1 MNFALPL
8 NSQPTI
14 HHMKTKITII
24 SIVLF
29 LFCIAKSN
37 AQGVL
42 TIEDAMKIALENNF
56 EIKIAKNNTKITE
69 TNVTVGNAGMLP
81 TATAT
86 VTDNNSVTNSS
97 QTRQDGT
104 STSLNN
110 AKNNSLNYGVSLGWT
125 VFDGMKMFAKLDQ
138 LKELQKLG
146 DAELKRTIL
155 MKIGQVNSAYYDLV
169 QQQQQLS
176 ALDTTIVISKQRLT
190 LAQNRFSI
198 GKASKL
204 EVLNAQVDLNSDQVA
219 LLRQKES
226 YANAKILLNQYLAR
240 DPKINFTVTDLVKVD
255 NKLVLIDLMDL
266 AQKQNPAL
274 ESQIINK
281 RIAELQL
288 KQVKANRY
296 PIVNLTSGYNFSET
310 QSSLGFTSEASSKG
324 FNYGFNASLNIFDGF
339 NQHRN
344 EKVAKLQIENSQIAI
359 EQQNMILNTQLS
371 TAFQTYLTNLELIG
385 LEEDNEA
392 IAKQNLDITLDK
404 FRIGT
409 ITTLD
414 FRTAQLN
421 YVNAKVRYSNAQY
434 EAKLSEI
441 ALKEL
446 AGNINF

>member
-1 MNFALPL
+1 MNIKKLYSALL
-8 NSQPTI
+8 I
-14 HHMKTKITII
+14 ILLCVFKT
-24 SIVLF
+24 
-29 LFCIAKSN
+29 N
-37 AQGVL
+37 AQEVL

-56 EIKIAKNNTKITE
+56 EIKIAKNNSTISE

-81 TATAT
+81 TATAS

-125 VFDGMKMFAKLDQ
+125 VFDGLKMFARLDQ

-146 DAELKRTIL
+146 DSELKRTIL
-155 MKIGQVNSAYYDLV
+155 VKIGQVNSAYYDLV
-169 QQQQQLS
+169 QQQQQLA
-176 ALDTTIVISKQRLT
+176 ALDTTIVISKQRLE
-190 LAQNRFSI
+190 LAQNRFTI

-204 EVLNAQVDLNSDQVA
+204 EVLNAHVDLNSDQVA

-226 YANAKILLNQYLAR
+226 YANSKILLNQYLAR
-240 DPKINFTVTDLVKVD
+240 DPKIDFKVTDEVNVD
-255 NKLVLIDLMDL
+255 NKLVLADLMDL

-274 ESQIINK
+274 ESQIISK

-288 KQVKANRY
+288 KQVKADRY
-296 PIVNLTSGYNFSET
+296 PTLRLTSGYNFAES
-310 QSSLGFTSEASSKG
+310 QSSLGFTSETSSRG
-324 FNYGFNASLNIFDGF
+324 FNYGFNASMNIFDGF

-344 EKVAKLQIENSQIAI
+344 EKVAKLQIENSKIAV
-359 EQQNMILNTQLS
+359 EQQTSILNTQLS
-371 TAFQTYLTNLELIG
+371 TAFQTYLTNLELID
-385 LEEDNEA
+385 LEENNEA
-392 IAKQNLDITLDK
+392 IAKQNLEITLDK

-409 ITTLD
+409 ITTID